1 MAQEAIDGR
10 LVLTTPEGVLL
21 RLPLAGPGS
30 RAVAALVDT
39 LIAGLLL
46 TVLAVTGVGVVAAPR
61 DGWRPTDI
69 GWLDAVVRGGARL
82 ALPLVVLA
90 LVVPLVGE
98 LLGRGRSLGG
108 LVAGVR
114 VVQLDGTPAP
124 AASLVVR
131 GVLRVVDG
139 LPGTGAVGLLAM
151 TLSPLGQT
159 LGDRAV
165 GTVVVRVP
173 PPVTAA
179 TASASLVAW
188 SSVGPPT
195 AQGLPAGVGFDVG
208 HWGVD
213 RLGPGQR
220 ELLQAFCARR
230 WTLAPGVRASFAAWL
245 AATLHEQVTG
255 VPAGLGDEVFLDG
268 LLLRVTTG

>member
-1 MAQEAIDGR
+1 
-10 LVLTTPEGVLL
+10 
-21 RLPLAGPGS
+21 
-30 RAVAALVDT
+30 
-39 LIAGLLL
+39 
-46 TVLAVTGVGVVAAPR
+46 VLAVTGVGVVAAPR

-173 PPVTAA
+173 PPV
-179 TASASLVAW
+179 